1 MPVRRW
7 RELSTS
13 DFDQLPKEEYVI
25 VLPVGS
31 MEQHG
36 PHLPVSTDSL
46 CVEAVVDD
54 VVEQL
59 DSVQCLFLPTLW
71 CSKSNEHLAFP
82 GTVFLS
88 RETFSQVLLDIG
100 ASVARAGFRKLVLI
114 NAHGGNSGLLGAMIR
129 DIRQDTGIVTFL
141 IDFARLYGDNL
152 PGALPTGKFDI
163 HAGHFETSV
172 LLASY
177 PALMEGREFG
187 GLGSDRERG
196 RVAASFADFD
206 YLRPEGGPVTTA
218 WLTTDYTED
227 GVIGDPT
234 AANAADGRRYVQIL
248 VDTVCAM
255 LREIAAFEY
264 RV

>member
-1 MPVRRW
+1 MPCRRW
-7 RELSTS
+7 RELSTA
-13 DFDQLPKEEYVI
+13 DFDQLPKREI
-25 VLPVGS
+25 VVVVPIGS

-36 PHLPVSTDSL
+36 PHLPVGTDSL
-46 CVEAVVDD
+46 CVEAVVDG
-54 VVEQL
+54 VIEQL
-59 DSVQCLFLPTLW
+59 DSTQCLFLPTMW

-88 RETFSQVLLDIG
+88 RETFSHVLLDIG
-100 ASVARAGFRKLVLI
+100 SSVARAGFGKLVLI

-129 DIRQDTGIVTFL
+129 DIRQDTGLVTFL

-152 PGALPTGKFDI
+152 PGTEATGKFDI
-163 HAGHFETSV
+163 HAGYFETSV

-196 RVAASFADFD
+196 RVAASFADFE
-206 YLRPEGGPVTTA
+206 YLRPEGGAVTTA
-218 WLTTDYTED
+218 WLTTDYTAD

-234 AANAADGRRYVQIL
+234 GANPADGQHYVNVL

-255 LREIAAFEY
+255 LSEIAAFEY
-264 RV
+264 RF